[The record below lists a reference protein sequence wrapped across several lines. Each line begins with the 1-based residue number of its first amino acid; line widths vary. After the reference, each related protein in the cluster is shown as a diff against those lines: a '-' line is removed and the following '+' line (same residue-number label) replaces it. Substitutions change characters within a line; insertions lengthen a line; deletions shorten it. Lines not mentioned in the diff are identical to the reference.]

1 MNLIST
7 NIIQYNII
15 WGSLRFINREA
26 VYKKVYIYIGR
37 NNFISYKI
45 FYNLIQ
51 KNIAHRLKK
60 RHLLQNVNVTSI
72 GLLCFLYA
80 LYCNMGKLN
89 DTI

>member
-7 NIIQYNII
+7 NVIQYNII

-72 GLLCFLYA
+72 GLISFVHVLY
-80 LYCNMGKLN
+80 
-89 DTI
+89 